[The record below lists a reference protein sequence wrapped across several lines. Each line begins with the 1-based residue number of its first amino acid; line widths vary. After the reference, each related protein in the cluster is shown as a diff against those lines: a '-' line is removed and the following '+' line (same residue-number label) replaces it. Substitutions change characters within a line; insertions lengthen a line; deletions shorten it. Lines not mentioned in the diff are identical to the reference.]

1 MRDWPTAP
9 GLPARAVVVVLALA
23 AVAARLAL
31 HAEGGPSAGI
41 LRSIRYGEKGY
52 FYRLLAAGTNEPAPV
67 VVLLHGAG
75 DQPEPMIEA
84 WKGLARE
91 KGITL
96 VAPAL
101 PMDPKF
107 EDVAPAVFLKAV
119 DDARAVTR
127 VDSSRVYLFGNS
139 MGGYLAFDGAF
150 LESERFAAAA
160 IHGMRLADEYTWVLD
175 RATRKTPV
183 ALYIGDRDPFHPPRE
198 VRKTR
203 DLLVKRGFP
212 VRYVELERHGHDYFE
227 LSERINADAWNFL
240 SGVTLPS
247 ATAR

>member
-1 MRDWPTAP
+1 
-9 GLPARAVVVVLALA
+9 VVALA
-23 AVAARLAL
+23 ILSAAGALAL
-31 HAEGGPSAGI
+31 HAAGEPPAGI
-41 LRSIRYGEKGY
+41 LRSIRHGDKSY
-52 FYRLLAAGTNEPAPV
+52 FYRLLAAGTTEPAPV

-75 DQPEPMIEA
+75 DRPEEMIEA

-107 EDVAPAVFLKAV
+107 EEVAPAVFLKAV

-139 MGGYLAFDGAF
+139 MGGYLALDGAF

-175 RATRKTPV
+175 RAARKTPI
-183 ALYIGDRDPFHPPRE
+183 ALYIGDRDSFHSLRE

-203 DLLVKRGFP
+203 DLLLKRGFP
-212 VRYVELERHGHDYFE
+212 VRYVELDRHGHDYYE
-227 LSERINADAWNFL
+227 LSERINADAWAFF
-240 SGVTLPS
+240 SGVTLP
-247 ATAR
+247 AEGPR